1 MADATVLVVDDEPQ
15 IRRVLQAT
23 VSSSGYD
30 VSEAN
35 NGPEAVEMVNRERPT
50 LILPAPCKAESDRQS
65 CTASDSARH
74 LRTPRSGNPPGA
86 PAAKSREDNKSYR
99 PEVSDNYL
107 RNQF

>member
-1 MADATVLVVDDEPQ
+1 MADATVLVVDDKSQ

-50 LILPAPCKAESDRQS
+50 LILPALNQIDSRVRPQILHDTFGHQDQGTHQAHRQQNPEKA
-65 CTASDSARH
+65 T
-74 LRTPRSGNPPGA
+74 
-86 PAAKSREDNKSYR
+86 SRIG